1 MKTPEQIEELMRKFY
16 EDKAEAVS
24 ESYQKI
30 LYESPI
36 PLSDEEKREI
46 ARKKRLDEIEGRKII
61 VEENKK
67 TKLKVKA
74 EVKIEK
80 PKPFTFSKKRNL
92 TPEEEVEDREFWA
105 AYRREKEKQKHERFR

>member
-1 MKTPEQIEELMRKFY
+1 MKTPQQIEELMRKFY
-16 EDKAEAVS
+16 EDKAEAVN

-30 LYESPI
+30 LYESPP
-36 PLSDEEKREI
+36 PLSDEEKKEI
-46 ARKKRLDEIEGRKII
+46 TRKKRLDEIEGKK
-61 VEENKK
+61 NKK
-67 TKLKVKA
+67 ARLEAKV

-92 TPEEEVEDREFWA
+92 TPEEEAEDREFWA